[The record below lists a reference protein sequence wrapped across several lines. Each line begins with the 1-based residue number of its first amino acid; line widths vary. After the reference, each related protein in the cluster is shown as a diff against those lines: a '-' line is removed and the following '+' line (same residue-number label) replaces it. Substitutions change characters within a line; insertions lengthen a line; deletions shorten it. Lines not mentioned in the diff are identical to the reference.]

1 MSIQNRYFFY
11 TIVFALVVASVIT
24 KSYLLFGLSL
34 VAGIAIGFITELY
47 DNKRDEKFKHY
58 NAKHQY
64 KH

>member
-1 MSIQNRYFFY
+1 MSKQNRYFFY

-24 KSYLLFGLSL
+24 KSYLLFGCSI
-34 VAGIAIGFITELY
+34 VAGIAIGFITELF

>member
-1 MSIQNRYFFY
+1 MSIANRYFFY